1 MFKTTTDI
9 ETPKPIEEKK
19 IPVVHPIENFNNHLI
34 VGRQI
39 SNGEKEYQ
47 CNICN
52 MRFHDLNNLEVHKP
66 LHANIKTFKCTAC
79 DEQFFELNDLKSHLI
94 SHIDHNIKFLENQ
107 FLHQQCN
114 DVGEFNR

>member
-1 MFKTTTDI
+1 VFVET

-39 SNGEKEYQ
+39 YNGEKEYQ

-52 MRFHDLNNLEVHKP
+52 MRFHDLHNLEVHKP

-94 SHIDHNIKFLENQ
+94 SHIDHNIKLLENQ
-107 FLHQQCN
+107 FLQQQCN